1 MRLNLRH
8 YIRVQQGAYKKTIKR
23 MWLSFMA
30 LWLMLAIYIFS
41 VSIDLFGLFGPLPSF
56 KLLDNPRNDLASE
69 VYSSDGVLMG
79 KYFRENRTPVAYEE
93 ISSNVINALIA
104 TEDARFEKHSGV
116 DFRSLGRVLFKS
128 ILLLQEDEG
137 GGSTITQQLAKNL
150 YKLREEENAGLL
162 DRVPLVNTLIIKT
175 KEWITAI
182 NLEENYTKKE
192 IITLYLNTVDFG
204 SNAYGIRSAA
214 KTFFKKTPS
223 ELSVPEAAL
232 LIGMLNNPV
241 IFNPVNY
248 PANAR
253 NRRNI
258 VLSKMEKYGYLP
270 HTQYTAFIHS
280 SVKLNYEVENQTQG
294 VATYF
299 RGYIMNELLKWAKE
313 HDKDLFADGLKI
325 HTTIDYRMQQYAEEV
340 LQEHMQLLQKKFF
353 EHWKGRNPWVNK
365 NMQEIE
371 GYIERTA
378 ARSSRYKALQEKYT
392 EHPDSVDIVMRTP
405 VPMRVFSW
413 EGEIDT
419 VMSPM
424 DSIRYY
430 KHFLH
435 TGMMAMD
442 PNTGHVKVWVGGIN
456 YKHFQ
461 YDHVKQG
468 RRQPGS
474 VFKPFIY
481 AAAIDHAGYAPCDQ
495 FLDISPVFPEFGN
508 WMARNYSR
516 TYSDSLLTLREA
528 MAQSKNTVPAYLIK
542 QMGVTTVIDYIRQ
555 LGITSSIRPWPS
567 IGLGTEAVSVYEM
580 VGAYSTFVN
589 QGVWT
594 KPIYITRIEDRNGNV
609 VEEFSVETKEV
620 LSEEKAYLMLHMLK
634 GSLQERG
641 GTSMGLYQ
649 YDATR
654 NNEVGAKTGTSQRYA
669 DGWFIGVTRDLAAGV
684 WVGGD
689 DMSIHFRDAEGL
701 GSRTALPYWGK
712 FMDKVYADTTL
723 SVKKGTFKKP
733 AKLSVTLDCNRYQKA
748 ILIKDSASQYIRPK
762 LDSLAEDED
771 IL

>member
-1 MRLNLRH
+1 MRLNLRQ
-8 YIRVQQGAYKKTIKR
+8 YIHVQQGTYKKTIKW
-23 MWLSFMA
+23 MWLGFIA
-30 LWLMLAIYIFS
+30 CWLLLTMYIFS
-41 VSIDLFGLFGPLPSF
+41 VSINLFGLFGPLPSF

-69 VYSSDGVLMG
+69 VYSSDGVLLG

-93 ISSNVINALIA
+93 ISPNVIDALIA

-150 YKLREEENAGLL
+150 YKIREEENAGLL
-162 DRVPLVNTLIIKT
+162 DRVPVVNTLIIKT

-204 SNAYGIRSAA
+204 SNAYGIQSAA
-214 KTFFKKTPS
+214 KTFFKKTPGD
-223 ELSVPEAAL
+223 LTIPEAAL
-232 LIGMLNNPV
+232 LVGMLNNPS
-241 IFNPVNY
+241 IFSPVKY
-248 PANAR
+248 PANALT
-253 NRRNI
+253 RRNK
-258 VLSKMEKYGYLP
+258 VLSKMEKYGYLDHAEYVSFTNTP
-270 HTQYTAFIHS
+270 IR
-280 SVKLNYEVENQTQG
+280 LNYEVENQNQG
-294 VATYF
+294 MATYF
-299 RGYIMNELLKWAKE
+299 RGYIMHELLKWAKE

-325 HTTIDYRMQQYAEEV
+325 HTTIDYRMQQYAEEA
-340 LQEHMQLLQKKFF
+340 LQEHMSLLQKKFF

-378 ARSSRYKALQEKYT
+378 LRSARYKALQEKYS
-392 EHPDSVDIVMRTP
+392 EHPDSADIVMRTP

-413 EGEIDT
+413 AGEIDT
-419 VMSPM
+419 LMSPM

-435 TGMMAMD
+435 AGLMAMD

-456 YKHFQ
+456 YKHFK

-481 AAAIDHAGYAPCDQ
+481 AAAIDHAGYVPCDQ

-528 MAQSKNTVPAYLIK
+528 LAQSKNTVPAYLIK
-542 QMGVTTVIDYIRQ
+542 QMGVTTVIDYVRQ
-555 LGITSSIRPWPS
+555 LGITSPMRPWPS

-594 KPIYITRIEDRNGNV
+594 KPVYITRIEDRNGNV
-609 VEEFSVETKEV
+609 LQEFPVETKEV

-641 GTSMGLYQ
+641 GTSMALYQ
-649 YDATR
+649 YEATR

-669 DGWFIGVTRDLAAGV
+669 DGWFMGVTRDLAAGV

-733 AKLSVTLDCNRYQKA
+733 PKLSVTLDCNRYQKTV
-748 ILIKDSASQYIRPK
+748 LVKDSANQYIRPRA
-762 LDSLAEDED
+762 DSLEEEE

>member
-1 MRLNLRH
+1 MRLHPRR
-8 YIRVQQGAYKKTIKR
+8 YFTVQQGAYQNTIKWI
-23 MWLSFMA
+23 WLSFVA
-30 LWLMLAIYIFS
+30 FWVLVVVYIFS

-56 KLLDNPRNDLASE
+56 RLLDNPRNDLASE
-69 VYSSDGVLMG
+69 VYSSDGILMG

-93 ISSNVINALIA
+93 ISPNVINALIA

-150 YKLREEENAGLL
+150 YKIREDENAGSL
-162 DRVPLVNTLIIKT
+162 DQVPYIDKLIIKT

-204 SNAYGIRSAA
+204 SNAYGIKSAA
-214 KTFFKKTPS
+214 NTFFKKPPH
-223 ELSVPEAAL
+223 ELTIPESAL
-232 LIGMLNNPV
+232 LVGMLNNPV
-241 IFNPVNY
+241 IFSPVKH
-248 PANAR
+248 PKNAL

-258 VLSKMEKYGYLP
+258 VLSKMARYGYL
-270 HTQYTAFIHS
+270 HNTDYHS
-280 SVKLNYEVENQTQG
+280 YKSFPLTLNYEVENQNQG
-294 VATYF
+294 IATYF
-299 RGYIMNELLKWAKE
+299 RGYIQEELLKWAKANK
-313 HDKDLFADGLKI
+313 KDLFADGLKI
-325 HTTIDYRMQQYAEEV
+325 YTTIDYRMQQYAEDV
-340 LQEHMQLLQKKFF
+340 MQEHMKALQSRFF
-353 EHWKGRNPWVNK
+353 AHWKGRNPWVGK

-371 GYIERTA
+371 GYIERNA
-378 ARSSRYKALQEKYT
+378 LRSRRYKALQEKYSDS
-392 EHPDSVDIVMRTP
+392 PDSVDIGMNTP

-413 EGEIDT
+413 EGEKDT
-419 VMSPM
+419 IMSPM

-435 TGMMAMD
+435 VGFMAMD

-456 YKHFQ
+456 YKHFK
-461 YDHVKQG
+461 YDHVRQG

-474 VFKPFIY
+474 TFKPFIY
-481 AAAIDHAGYAPCDQ
+481 AAAIDYGNYVPCDQ

-516 TYSDSLLTLREA
+516 TYSDTLLTMREA
-528 MAQSKNTVPAYLIK
+528 MAQSKNTVPAQLIK
-542 QMGVTTVIDYIRQ
+542 QMGVNTVIDYVKK
-555 LGITSSIRPWPS
+555 LGITSVMRPWPS

-580 VGAYSTFVN
+580 VGAYSTFAN

-594 KPIYITRIEDRNGNV
+594 NPMYVTRIEDRNGNV
-609 VEEFSVETKEV
+609 LQEFSPDPKEV
-620 LSEEKAYLMLHMLK
+620 LSEEKAYLMVHMLK

-641 GTSMGLYQ
+641 GTSKALYQ
-649 YDATR
+649 YNVTR
-654 NNEVGAKTGTSQRYA
+654 NNEIGAKTGTSQRYA
-669 DGWFIGVTRDLAAGV
+669 DGWFIGITRDLAAGV

-701 GSRTALPYWGK
+701 GSRTALPYWGM

-723 SVKKGTFKKP
+723 PVKKGTFKKP
-733 AKLSVTLDCNRYQKA
+733 AKLSATLDCNRYQKT
-748 ILIKDSASQYIRPK
+748 ILVKDSARLYIRPD
-762 LDSLAEDED
+762 LDSLEVEEE

>member
-1 MRLNLRH
+1 MRLNLRR
-8 YIRVQQGAYKKTIKR
+8 YIHVQQGTYKKTIKWI
-23 MWLSFMA
+23 WLGFFLFWS
-30 LWLMLAIYIFS
+30 LLIVYIFS

-69 VYSSDGVLMG
+69 VYSSDGILLG

-93 ISSNVINALIA
+93 ISSNIINALIA
-104 TEDARFEKHSGV
+104 TEDARFGKHSGV

-128 ILLLQEDEG
+128 ILLFQEDEG

-150 YKLREEENAGLL
+150 YKIREEENAGLL
-162 DRVPLVNTLIIKT
+162 DKVPIVNTLIIKT

-192 IITLYLNTVDFG
+192 ILTLYLNTVDFG
-204 SNAYGIRSAA
+204 SNAYGIKSAA
-214 KTFFKKTPS
+214 KTFFKKQPI
-223 ELSVPEAAL
+223 ELTIPESAL
-232 LIGMLNNPV
+232 LIGILNNPV
-241 IFNPVNY
+241 IFSPIKF
-248 PANAR
+248 PEQAL

-258 VLSKMEKYGYLP
+258 VLSKMEKYGYLDNSEFM
-270 HTQYTAFIHS
+270 AFRDEPIH
-280 SVKLNYEVENQTQG
+280 LNYEVENQNQG
-294 VATYF
+294 IATYF
-299 RGYIMNELLKWAKE
+299 RGYIMAELLKWAKQ

-325 HTTIDYRMQQYAEEV
+325 HTTIDYRIQQYAEEA
-340 LQEHMQLLQKKFF
+340 LQEHMSLIQKKFF
-353 EHWKGRNPWVNK
+353 IHWQGRSPWINK

-378 ARSSRYKALQEKYT
+378 IRSAKYKALQEKYS
-392 EHPDSVDIVMRTP
+392 ESPDSVNIVMNTP
-405 VPMRVFSW
+405 VPMRIFSW
-413 EGEIDT
+413 EGEKDT
-419 VMSPM
+419 LMSPM

-435 TGMMAMD
+435 AGLMAMD
-442 PNTGHVKVWVGGIN
+442 PNTGHVKAWVGGIN
-456 YKHFQ
+456 YKHFK

-481 AAAIDHAGYAPCDQ
+481 AAAIDHAGYVPCDQ
-495 FLDISPVFPEFGN
+495 LLDISPVFPEFSN

-516 TYSDSLLTLREA
+516 TYSDTLLTLREA

-542 QMGVTTVIDYIRQ
+542 QMGVTTVIDYVRR
-555 LGITSSIRPWPS
+555 LGITSPIRPWPS
-567 IGLGTEAVSVYEM
+567 IGLGTEAVSIYEM

-609 VEEFSVETKEV
+609 LQEFSPETKEV

-634 GSLQERG
+634 GSLQEKG
-641 GTSMGLYQ
+641 GTSMALYQ
-649 YDATR
+649 HQATL
-654 NNEVGAKTGTSQRYA
+654 NNEIGAKTGTSQRYA

-701 GSRTALPYWGK
+701 GSRTALPYWGI

-723 SVKKGTFKKP
+723 SVKKGTFNKP
-733 AKLSVTLDCNRYQKA
+733 AKLSVTLNCNRYQKT
-748 ILIKDSASQYIRPK
+748 ILVKDSANQYIRPRT
-762 LDSLAEDED
+762 DSLAEEEE